1 MHHSLCI
8 FCQMRYIQPFPGQ
21 HVSMDPTAVVDVYG
35 LIGTPAIWK
44 EHAALIWR
52 VGLSYLFEEV
62 LSPET
67 VAIIYTQ
74 GTAYLGNFLAL
85 RKAGM
90 SQHLVSECD
99 LSMTCL
105 QMMLPDVTLCT
116 AAEYYI
122 LYLIVRE
129 TDDINFELI

>member
-1 MHHSLCI
+1 
-8 FCQMRYIQPFPGQ
+8 
-21 HVSMDPTAVVDVYG
+21 MDPTAVVDVYG
-35 LIGTPAIWK
+35 LIGTPALWK

-52 VGLSYLFEEV
+52 VGPSYLFEEV

-85 RKAGM
+85 RKAGV
-90 SQHLVSECD
+90 SQDLVSECD

-105 QMMLPDVTLCT
+105 QMMLPYVQLQSFYNYLILESLTPRVLCT
-116 AAEYYI
+116 DKCVDRKI
-122 LYLIVRE
+122 R
-129 TDDINFELI
+129 D